1 MLFTKLLFKNF
12 KKLANNLG
20 KVTSCRKGTPRRNE
34 LCLLEGKF
42 PVTKNLKLDCGR
54 VRNAAARGTQRG
66 TSTIKA
72 LKANG
77 LCMLLK
83 RCKVKES
90 TVCPNI

>member
-1 MLFTKLLFKNF
+1 MV
-12 KKLANNLG
+12 NNLG
-20 KVTSCRKGTPRRNE
+20 KVTDCRKGTPRRNE
-34 LCLLEGKF
+34 KCLLEGKF

-66 TSTIKA
+66 PATIKK

-77 LCMLLK
+77 LCKLLE
-83 RCKVKES
+83 RCKVKKS